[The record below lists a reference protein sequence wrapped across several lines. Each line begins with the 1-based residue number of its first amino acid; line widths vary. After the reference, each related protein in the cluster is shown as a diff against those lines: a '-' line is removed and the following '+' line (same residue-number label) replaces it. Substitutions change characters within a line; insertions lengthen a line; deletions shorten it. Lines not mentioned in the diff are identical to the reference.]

1 MHFAFCMFF
10 LALVNLRIVP
20 CLSLLDYLLLL
31 SPSTFSAKVRYL
43 HWSSLVTISVI
54 NHFSDVTPTCN
65 AFDSTWATG
74 ADVPANDELPRHRHS
89 LHRSASFCWTIRI
102 QSFCCDMLWHFSLS
116 SRFQPCTSRWVRS
129 CATTVSPSHG
139 HLKIVRIS
147 YHLEMFL
154 SYMWVGW
161 LGRVFMWC
169 EKICRTASWLMPIG
183 LKSTSQSLSP
193 FVIPPSSPWSP
204 LRGDGRG
211 GGFVGFPAPPI
222 PPFWFGWVWLVS
234 KGVPPL
240 TLSISRV

>member
-1 MHFAFCMFF
+1 MHFAFCI
-10 LALVNLRIVP
+10 LHVLPGAGQSP
-20 CLSLLDYLLLL
+20 HCSLLVLAWL
-31 SPSTFSAKVRYL
+31 STPPIPINILCKGEV
-43 HWSSLVTISVI
+43 SSLIIIGDNISYKSFLRCHTHMQCI
-54 NHFSDVTPTCN
+54 WFDLSHRCGRTSQRRTSKAPTQ
-65 AFDSTWATG
+65 ST
-74 ADVPANDELPRHRHS
+74 
-89 LHRSASFCWTIRI
+89 SFCWTIRI

-169 EKICRTASWLMPIG
+169 EKICRTASWLMPIW